1 VLLLEDVPVPFPAIT
16 LNIDVTTPADAAQ
29 MDQLRRELSM
39 FCPLAK
45 VIRASGT
52 VLTEVWN
59 VKSSAQ

>member
-1 VLLLEDVPVPFPAIT
+1 
-16 LNIDVTTPADAAQ
+16 VTTPADAAQ